1 VMLMTGNE
9 SEPRV
14 AASTARDDSIV
25 ADVVVSSTPAQES
38 TTGGRSTSAGA
49 MGVVARQNPVVTPDD
64 ATVAARA
71 VVVEKEVQFSSEPDE
86 DVVKQNRMATPDQTA
101 SSTVARVAAPAPVSV
116 IKQGKAASLAVVQT
130 RKRRATSSV
139 SSAGLSLGGMQR
151 KLHKTEEGNR
161 FKMDY
166 HDLGNARKHAE
177 EADTLSNH
185 DAASHDRVSRI
196 SDSLKTGRDF
206 QQRQMEQKLSW
217 ACKDAKEGNRFMMD
231 YCLGNAKK
239 HAEEAGALNAAFHGR
254 VSRIRDSLKT
264 GRDFS

>member
-1 VMLMTGNE
+1 MMLMTGNE

-101 SSTVARVAAPAPVSV
+101 SSTVARVAPPAPVSV

-139 SSAGLSLGGMQR
+139 SAGLSLGGMQR

-166 HDLGNARKHAE
+166 HDLGSARNHAE
-177 EADTLSNH
+177 EADALNNH
-185 DAASHDRVSRI
+185 AASHDRVSRI